1 MNFMINEKVQQ
12 IYDTAK
18 KIDYFMTF
26 GSQIRNDRILASIRC
41 DGRSK
46 ALAVA
51 MKLIALFK
59 DEAEIILNDN
69 NIVIV
74 ASDIRG

>member
-1 MNFMINEKVQQ
+1 MINKKVQQ

-18 KIDYFMTF
+18 KIDYFMSF
-26 GSQIRNDRILASIRC
+26 GSQIRNDRILASIKC

-46 ALAVA
+46 ALSVA

-59 DEAEIILNDN
+59 DEAEVQYFNDTV
-69 NIVIV
+69 VITTMN
-74 ASDIRG
+74 

>member
-1 MNFMINEKVQQ
+1 MVNFMINEKVQQ

-26 GSQIRNDRILASIRC
+26 GSQIRNNRILASIRC

-59 DEAEIILNDN
+59 DEAEVQYFNDTV
-69 NIVIV
+69 VITTMN
-74 ASDIRG
+74 